1 MINKDLESKINSAIG
16 LLQAIARNY
25 DKPIEIA
32 YSGGKDSDVILQ
44 LAKESGIN
52 YRAIYKNTTID
63 PPGTIKHV
71 KEMGVEIKQPEK
83 TFAELIS
90 ENGLPN
96 RFKRF
101 CCGHL
106 KEYKV
111 LDKAILGI
119 RKSESIKRKKRYKEP
134 VVCRFFGKKTPE
146 NKVEQIFPILDWT
159 DADVRDF
166 LKDRRIKVA
175 PLYYDEKGKFIFK
188 RRLGCLCCPLM
199 SKKNRIES
207 FKKNPKMVKLYLRA
221 MKLYMNSHDSIY
233 NDVYEWFVRDIFH
246 PKEEEWQKHKNGM
259 FNEKIDYKKFIEN
272 YFKIKLTTVHLIIK
286 I

>member
-1 MINKDLESKINSAIG
+1 MTNKDLELKIKSSIG
-16 LLQAIARNY
+16 LLQEIARNY

-71 KEMGVEIKQPEK
+71 KEMGVEIKQPK
-83 TFAELIS
+83 ITFVELIS
-90 ENGLPN
+90 EHGLPN

-119 RKSESIKRKKRYKEP
+119 RKSESTKRKKRYKEP
-134 VVCRFFGKKTPE
+134 TVCRFFGKMTPE
-146 NKVEQIFPILDWT
+146 NKVEQIYPILDWT

-166 LKDRRIKVA
+166 LKDRGIKVA
-175 PLYYDEKGKFIFK
+175 PIYYDEKGKFRVE

-199 SKKNRIES
+199 SKKKRIES
-207 FKKNPKMVKLYLRA
+207 FKQNPQMVKLYLRG
-221 MKLYMNSHDSIY
+221 MKIYSDKKGLKSY
-233 NDVYEWFVRDIFH
+233 NDVYEWFVRDVFFT
-246 PKEEEWQKHKNGM
+246 KNEDWEKHKSGM
-259 FNEKIDYKKFIEN
+259 FNETIDYKKFIED
-272 YFKIKLTTVHLIIK
+272 YFKIKLL
-286 I
+286 